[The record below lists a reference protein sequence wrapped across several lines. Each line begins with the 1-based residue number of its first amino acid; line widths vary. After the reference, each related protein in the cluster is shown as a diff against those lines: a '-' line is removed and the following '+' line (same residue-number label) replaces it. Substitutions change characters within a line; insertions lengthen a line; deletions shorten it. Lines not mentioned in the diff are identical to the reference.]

1 MNEKV
6 INKKLLKEHLELT
19 TLGGVRA
26 FLNVTKKDIHEIL
39 KTPHELF
46 IEMFGE
52 EYSIQPTYSNRHHT
66 EYIVLDND
74 LVLSFQINNTDYNVF
89 DVKTSGTFFANS
101 WVVEKWFKFLKL
113 CAEIKILIYDL
124 QYYE

>member
-1 MNEKV
+1 MNEKE
-6 INKKLLKEHLELT
+6 INKKLLKEHLELK
-19 TLGGVRA
+19 TLGGVRT
-26 FLNVTKKDIHEIL
+26 FLNITKKDIHEIL

-46 IEMFGE
+46 MELFGE
-52 EYSIQPTYSNRHHT
+52 EYIIQPTYSNKHHT

-89 DVKTSGTFFANS
+89 DVKTSGTFFATT
-101 WVVEKWFKFLKL
+101 WVVENWLKFLKL
-113 CAEIKILIYDL
+113 CAETRILIYDL